1 MELSALI
8 QQAQRGDQ
16 AAFGEVCRRFAG
28 LVKKAAC
35 QQHFCS
41 LAEDAEA
48 EGWLALAEAV
58 MMYDP
63 AKGVPAAG
71 YLKNRVQFALWNLF
85 KRERR
90 RWQTESRLDGMADE
104 DEPAG
109 SLLATLAAADQ
120 VEEQLERKEVREGLR
135 LAVLSLPPRQ
145 RQAIVYTVIDEQ
157 YLQQAAVKMGI
168 SLQAVHRLRQRG
180 LISLRTQH
188 DQLSL

>member
-1 MELSALI
+1 MI

-28 LVKKAAC
+28 LVKKTAC
-35 QQHFCS
+35 QQHLCS
-41 LAEDAEA
+41 VTEEAEA

-58 MMYDP
+58 MTYDP

-71 YLKNRVQFALWNLF
+71 YLKSRVQFALWNLF

-90 RWQTESRLDGMADE
+90 RWQAEGRLDGAADE
-104 DEPAG
+104 DNPAG
-109 SLLATLAAADQ
+109 GLLARLAAADQ
-120 VEEQLERKEVREGLR
+120 VEEPLERKEVREELR

-145 RQAIVYTVIDEQ
+145 RQAIVYTVIEEQ
-157 YLQQAAVKMGI
+157 HLQQAAVKMDI

-180 LISLRTQH
+180 LLSLRTQH